1 MFTGS
6 EFDTAHANTARC
18 PDGRPSWPGGPGLS
32 WLAAWMSRSETV
44 RLGFDKSIFFG
55 YIIRVF
61 STKGDPIMKI
71 ETKAVIRRR
80 IRNIKADIQSVRNSG
95 NTYRM
100 RILYAQ
106 LTAATIKLHNMT
118 H

>member
-1 MFTGS
+1 
-6 EFDTAHANTARC
+6 
-18 PDGRPSWPGGPGLS
+18 
-32 WLAAWMSRSETV
+32 
-44 RLGFDKSIFFG
+44 
-55 YIIRVF
+55 
-61 STKGDPIMKI
+61 MKI
-71 ETKAVIRRR
+71 EKKAVIRRR
-80 IRNIKADIQSVRNSG
+80 IRNIKADIKSCRNSG

>member
-1 MFTGS
+1 
-6 EFDTAHANTARC
+6 
-18 PDGRPSWPGGPGLS
+18 
-32 WLAAWMSRSETV
+32 
-44 RLGFDKSIFFG
+44 
-55 YIIRVF
+55 
-61 STKGDPIMKI
+61 MKI

-106 LTAATIKLHNMT
+106 LTAARIKLHNMT